1 MTSHSQRE
9 EEETMQPRRIPCAA
23 LALALCLS
31 AAARGQTTYSFTR
44 IADNTGP
51 LTFFNFSPAINNS
64 GTVAF
69 QANEAPTPQN
79 GAPQGVFTGRGGP
92 VTTVADSLTG
102 PFGFF
107 VSEVSIND
115 KGEVAFVAT
124 SPDVSM
130 TTLFKAGRRGLTTI
144 VTTGSGTDDFF
155 FIFFPSIN
163 AKGEVAFTGFM
174 NGGASGSF
182 KGSGGPLTTIVA
194 SNTTFFENSAI
205 NDGGDVAVPFATAQD
220 AGIFSGKG
228 GPVTTLIDDTGPP
241 GNFGTFTSPVA
252 FVGESAA
259 INNAGAVA
267 FLGFSGRPG
276 AFAIFKLDHGAL
288 ETIAET
294 TTGSFID
301 LGSEPALNNGGDVA
315 FLGTLPGGAQGIFT
329 GPDPVRDKVIQVGD
343 ALDGS
348 TVADLTRAIGHT
360 GLNAQGA
367 IAFVAT
373 LSDGRQ
379 GIFVAKPK
387 GR

>member
-1 MTSHSQRE
+1 MTPFSHRE
-9 EEETMQPRRIPCAA
+9 EDETMQPRRISCAA

-31 AAARGQTTYSFTR
+31 ATARGQTTYTFTR
-44 IADNTGP
+44 IADNTGS
-51 LTFFNFSPAINNS
+51 LTGLGTPSINNA

-69 QANEAPTPQN
+69 QAVEAPTPQN
-79 GAPQGVFTGRGGP
+79 NGPEGVFTGSGGP

-107 VSEVSIND
+107 SPEVSIND
-115 KGEVAFVAT
+115 EGEVAFGAT
-124 SPDVSM
+124 SPDLS
-130 TTLFKAGRRGLTTI
+130 TNTLFKAGHRGLTTI
-144 VTTGSGTDDFF
+144 ATTGKGPNDFEF
-155 FIFFPSIN
+155 FFFPSIN
-163 AKGEVAFTGFM
+163 EKGEVAFTGFM
-174 NGGASGSF
+174 NGGGAGSF

-194 SNTTFFENSAI
+194 SNSTFFLNSAI
-205 NDGGDVAVPFATAQD
+205 NNGSVVAVPFSTDQN

-252 FVGESAA
+252 VVGESAA

-267 FLGFSGRPG
+267 FLGFSGTG
-276 AFAIFKLDHGAL
+276 GSAIFKLDHGAL
-288 ETIAET
+288 RTIAET

-301 LGSEPALNNGGDVA
+301 LGSEPALNDRGEVA

-348 TVADLTRAIGHT
+348 TVSDLSFAIAHT
-360 GLNAQGA
+360 GLNNRCE

-379 GIFVAKPK
+379 GIFVAKPNE
-387 GR
+387 R